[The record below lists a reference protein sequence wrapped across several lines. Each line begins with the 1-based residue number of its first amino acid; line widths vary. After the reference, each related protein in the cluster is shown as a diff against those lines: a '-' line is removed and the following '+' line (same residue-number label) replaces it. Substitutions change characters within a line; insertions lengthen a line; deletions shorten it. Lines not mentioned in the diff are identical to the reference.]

1 MEAIAKTF
9 KLLWSTHKGFKVR
22 DMGNHRV
29 VFVFLDASD
38 VEKVMMGEP
47 WTFNKHLV
55 SLQKKVEK
63 HTNVRRL
70 EFVSTRFWVQVHD
83 LPIGL
88 NSSVAKDIVLEVYTV
103 VDSES
108 ELEGCN
114 FQRKL
119 THFDRE
125 CPTWLKSKGS
135 LKDGDNSLSPG
146 YKHLPRIRLKN

>member
-1 MEAIAKTF
+1 MENIFVLWKKFSLSDCEGQKFLLQESVVKEEFFVAARFFRGRVLSMEAIAKTY
-9 KLLWSTHKGFKVR
+9 KGFKVR

-55 SLQKKVEK
+55 SLQKVKK
-63 HTNVRRL
+63 HTDVRRL

-88 NSSVAKDIVLEVYTV
+88 N
-103 VDSES
+103 
-108 ELEGCN
+108 
-114 FQRKL
+114 F
-119 THFDRE
+119 F
-125 CPTWLKSKGS
+125 WM
-135 LKDGDNSLSPG
+135 
-146 YKHLPRIRLKN
+146 PRM

>member
-1 MEAIAKTF
+1 M
-9 KLLWSTHKGFKVR
+9 
-22 DMGNHRV
+22 
-29 VFVFLDASD
+29 
-38 VEKVMMGEP
+38 
-47 WTFNKHLV
+47 
-55 SLQKKVEK
+55 
-63 HTNVRRL
+63 
-70 EFVSTRFWVQVHD
+70 
-83 LPIGL
+83 
-88 NSSVAKDIVLEVYTV
+88 AKDIVLEVYTV

-114 FQRKL
+114 FQRFRVVIDVSKPICRGQKITLHSRKYCWISFKYKRLPNIYYWCRKL